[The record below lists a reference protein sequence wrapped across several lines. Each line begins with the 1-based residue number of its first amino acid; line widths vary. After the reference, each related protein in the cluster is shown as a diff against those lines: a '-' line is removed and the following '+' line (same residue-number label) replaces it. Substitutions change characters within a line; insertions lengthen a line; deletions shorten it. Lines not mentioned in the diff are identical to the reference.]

1 MSVGWSRK
9 YEGGQS
15 ADIMKTPDLV
25 LDNADPGDD
34 VAARFDYQHSY
45 AAINAIR
52 LVAEDSSCI
61 EVICENH
68 EDFLLKQASGKFI
81 GTQIKTRKITL
92 SPFKAGET
100 QVTNALGKF
109 CLLDKMF
116 QGCFEGFDF
125 TTNHAFWNSEQSL
138 NNLPWLLA
146 SLKERG
152 GIKGLRENNPLRQFV
167 GGIASNTNLSP
178 QDVATTLLRTT
189 VRGHEA
195 EIDHIR
201 ARVQEALCTCPGIE
215 DLPYTTVAAIAK
227 ALVQLAREA
236 SAKTLR
242 GPIME
247 LFAPGT
253 NLQQAVDDQLLAGK
267 RICRADVLSV
277 IDRLKGGSKPYED
290 INVSTL
296 VTPSD
301 APSDLVVAFRK
312 LAKGGVE
319 AGRVTNIEDRVRSF
333 EALFLE
339 WSRKYGVDEAKKRYK
354 NVLAAV
360 QFEAAEA
367 QAGAEKGVKPY
378 GSVMFGVLAERLT
391 ARSRDDRDQLHGCR
405 PEHLIG
411 AAGILTQ
418 QCKTWWSPHFDV
430 AEDSP

>member
-1 MSVGWSRK
+1 
-9 YEGGQS
+9 
-15 ADIMKTPDLV
+15 MKSPELV
-25 LDNADPGDD
+25 LDKADPGDD

-52 LVAEDSSCI
+52 LITGEADCI

-68 EDFLLKQASGKFI
+68 EDFLLKNGAGKFI
-81 GTQIKTRKITL
+81 GTQIKTRNITL
-92 SPFKAGET
+92 PPFKAGEV

-109 CLLDKMF
+109 CQLDQKF
-116 QGCFEGFDF
+116 PGCFEGFDF
-125 TTNHAFWNSEQSL
+125 TTNHAFWESEQSL

-146 SLKERG
+146 TLRERG

-167 GGIASNTNLSP
+167 DGIANKIGLSP
-178 QDVATTLLRTT
+178 QDVANTLLRTT

-195 EIDHIR
+195 EIAHIR
-201 ARVQEALCTCPGIE
+201 SSVQEALCTCPGIE

-227 ALVQLAREA
+227 ALVTLTREA
-236 SAKTLR
+236 SAKALR
-242 GPIME
+242 GPITE

-253 NLQQAVDDQLLAGK
+253 NLKQAVDDQLLAGK
-267 RICRADVLSV
+267 RICKADVLAV
-277 IDRLKGGSKPYED
+277 INQLKGGKPYED
-290 INVSTL
+290 ISVSTL
-296 VTPSD
+296 VMPSD

-339 WSRKYGVDEAKKRYK
+339 WSRKYGVDEATKRYN

-367 QAGAEKGVKPY
+367 HASAEKGGEPY
-378 GSVMFGVLAERLT
+378 GSAMFGALADRLM
-391 ARSRDDRDQLHGCR
+391 ARARDDRDQLHGCR

-411 AAGILTQ
+411 AAGVLTQ
-418 QCKTWWSPHFDV
+418 QCKTWWSPHFNV
-430 AEDSP
+430 AEDIP

>member
-1 MSVGWSRK
+1 MDS
-9 YEGGQS
+9 
-15 ADIMKTPDLV
+15 PDLV
-25 LDNADPGDD
+25 LDKADPGDD

-52 LVAEDSSCI
+52 LITGNGDCI
-61 EVICENH
+61 EIICENH
-68 EDFLLKQASGKFI
+68 EDFLLKNGAGKLI

-92 SPFKAGET
+92 PPFKAGEA

-109 CLLDKMF
+109 CLLDQKF
-116 QGCFEGFDF
+116 PGCFEGFDF
-125 TTNHAFWNSEQSL
+125 TTNHSFWENEPSL

-146 SLKERG
+146 SLRQRG
-152 GIKGLRENNPLRQFV
+152 GIKGLRENSPLRKYV
-167 GGIASNTNLSP
+167 DGIATSTGLSA
-178 QDVATTLLRTT
+178 QNVATTLIRTT
-189 VRGHEA
+189 VRGHGA
-195 EIDHIR
+195 EITHICSN
-201 ARVQEALCTCPGIE
+201 VQEALCECPGIE
-215 DLPYTTVAAIAK
+215 ELPYATVVATSK

-236 SAKTLR
+236 SAKVLR
-242 GPIME
+242 GPITE

-253 NLQQAVDDQLLAGK
+253 DLKQAVDDQLLAGK
-267 RICRADVLSV
+267 RICRADVLAV
-277 IDRLKGGSKPYED
+277 IDRFKGGSKPYED

-301 APSDLVVAFRK
+301 APSDLVIAFRK

-339 WSRKYGVDEAKKRYK
+339 WSRKYGVDEAKKRYN

-367 QAGAEKGVKPY
+367 QAGAEKGGEPY
-378 GSVMFGVLAERLT
+378 GSAMFSALAGRLM
-391 ARSRDDRDQLHGCR
+391 ARARDDRDQLHGCR

-411 AAGILTQ
+411 AAGVLTQ
-418 QCKTWWSPHFDV
+418 QCKTWWSPHFNV
-430 AEDSP
+430 AEDAP

>member
-1 MSVGWSRK
+1 MSS
-9 YEGGQS
+9 
-15 ADIMKTPDLV
+15 PDLV
-25 LDNADPGDD
+25 LDKSDPGDD

-52 LVAEDSSCI
+52 LITGEGDCT

-68 EDFLLKQASGKFI
+68 EDFLLKNGSGKFI

-92 SPFKAGET
+92 SPFRASEE
-100 QVTNALGKF
+100 QVTNALCKF
-109 CLLDKMF
+109 CLLDQKF
-116 QGCFEGFDF
+116 PGCFESFDF
-125 TTNHAFWNSEQSL
+125 TTNHSFWENEQSP

-146 SLKERG
+146 SLRQRG
-152 GIKGLRENNPLRQFV
+152 GIKGLRENSPLRQYV
-167 GGIASNTNLSP
+167 EGIAVSTSLTP
-178 QDVATTLLRTT
+178 QNVAATLIKTT
-189 VRGHEA
+189 VRGHES
-195 EIDHIR
+195 EITHIGSS
-201 ARVQEALCTCPGIE
+201 VQDALCECPGVKE
-215 DLPYTTVAAIAK
+215 LPYATVAAIAR

-242 GPIME
+242 GPITE

-253 NLQQAVDDQLLAGK
+253 DLKQAVDDQLLAGK
-267 RICRADVLSV
+267 RICRADVLAV
-277 IDRLKGGSKPYED
+277 IDRFKGGSKPYED
-290 INVSTL
+290 IDVATL

-301 APSDLVVAFRK
+301 APSDLVIAFRK

-339 WSRKYGVDEAKKRYK
+339 WSRKYGVDEAKKRYN

-367 QAGAEKGVKPY
+367 HAGAEKGGEPY
-378 GSVMFGVLAERLT
+378 GSAMFGALAERLM
-391 ARSRDDRDQLHGCR
+391 ARARDDRDQLHGCR

-411 AAGILTQ
+411 AAGVLTQ
-418 QCKTWWSPHFDV
+418 QCKTWWSPQFDV
-430 AEDSP
+430 AGDAP